1 MYSPV
6 TKKMQIIG
14 KKKKTRHDFIFNIKI
29 STSYKNQKYY
39 AWFGDLFHYNIKTA
53 ELHWEKTIGLKA
65 KISEFKYP

>member
-6 TKKMQIIG
+6 TKKMQITEK

-53 ELHWEKTIGLKA
+53 ELH
-65 KISEFKYP
+65 